1 MNATPAHADIVLRV
15 GLGRIARDVRQRG
28 DNLMLAILETAI
40 RTLDLRLGQ
49 QSSGGPLS
57 APWLAVGLEMERR
70 LITLNGRRRA
80 IRLERSFW
88 DQLDTIAAQSG
99 VTAETLCSLI
109 DRACGGENL
118 ASALRV
124 FVLFY
129 VNEGNPS

>member
-49 QSSGGPLS
+49 HSSGGALS

>member
-1 MNATPAHADIVLRV
+1 MQATPAHADIVLRV

-40 RTLDLRLGQ
+40 RTLDVRLGQ
-49 QSSGGPLS
+49 HSEGGPLA
-57 APWLAVGLEMERR
+57 APWLAAGLEVERR
-70 LITLNGRRRA
+70 LISLNGRRKA
-80 IRLERSFW
+80 VRLERSFW
-88 DQLDTIAAQSG
+88 HQLDTIAAQSG

-109 DRACGGENL
+109 DRACGGEAL

-129 VNEGNPS
+129 VNEGNSS